1 MKNKKF
7 NAGVLTGVVGTLL
20 VVGLM
25 FGITL
30 YKNKDMVDILTGNTK
45 TSKTIE
51 ESGSTI
57 ISKIKFLMSIIDEQ
71 SIYEPDD
78 EDVIDGIYKGIFASL
93 DDDYAT
99 YYTKEE
105 YEKFLETATGEY
117 VGIGAYVSMNDNGHT
132 YIVSPIKGSPADK
145 AGLKTGDVFY
155 KVNGKVVTDKD
166 TDEIVA
172 MLKGKENTDVTVE
185 IARDGEDDYLEFTL
199 TRKKI
204 ESITV
209 AHKVIEEDN
218 VGYIQVASFDDVTV
232 KQFNEALTELTK
244 KKVDGIVVD
253 LRNNPGGNL
262 DVVVEMLDMFLPK
275 DKMIVYTKNKAGDI
289 TSEYKAKD
297 NKYVNLPMCVL
308 INGNSASA
316 SEIFAANVKDHKLG
330 KLVGETTFGK
340 GIVQTVS
347 RLTDGSAIKFTTAK
361 YFTPNG
367 VDIHKKGVEPDVE
380 IELNAEDY
388 KNKNIDSQLN
398 VAIQQ
403 LKKK

>member
-1 MKNKKF
+1 
-7 NAGVLTGVVGTLL
+7 
-20 VVGLM
+20 
-25 FGITL
+25 
-30 YKNKDMVDILTGNTK
+30 
-45 TSKTIE
+45 
-51 ESGSTI
+51 
-57 ISKIKFLMSIIDEQ
+57 
-71 SIYEPDD
+71 
-78 EDVIDGIYKGIFASL
+78 
-93 DDDYAT
+93 
-99 YYTKEE
+99 
-105 YEKFLETATGEY
+105 
-117 VGIGAYVSMNDNGHT
+117 MNDNGHT

-209 AHKVIEEDN
+209 AHKVIKEDN

-232 KQFNEALTELTK
+232 KQFSEALNDLTK
-244 KKVDGIVVD
+244 KKVDGIVID

-275 DKMIVYTKNKAGDI
+275 DKMIVYTKNKAGDV

-297 NKYVNLPMCVL
+297 NKFVNIPISVL

>member
-30 YKNKDMVDILTGNTK
+30 YKNKDIVDILTGNTK
-45 TSKTIE
+45 TSKTVE

-117 VGIGAYVSMNDNGHT
+117 VGIGAYVAMNDKGYT
-132 YIVSPIKGSPADK
+132 YIVSPIKGSPAEK
-145 AGLKTGDVFY
+145 IGLKTGDIIY
-155 KVNGKVVTDKD
+155 KIDGKVVTDKE
-166 TDEIVA
+166 TDEIA
-172 MLKGKENTDVTVE
+172 TMLKGKENTDVKVE
-185 IARDGEDDYLEFTL
+185 IAREGEDDYLKFTI

-204 ESITV
+204 ESVTV
-209 AHKVIEEDN
+209 AHKVIKEDN
-218 VGYIQVASFDDVTV
+218 VGYIEVASFDDVTV
-232 KQFNEALTELTK
+232 KQFSEALADLTK
-244 KKVDGIVVD
+244 KKVDGIVID

-297 NKYVNLPMCVL
+297 DQFINIPMCVL

-330 KLVGETTFGK
+330 KLVGQTTFGK

-361 YFTPNG
+361 YFTPSG
-367 VDIHKKGVEPDVE
+367 EDIHKKGIKPDIE
-380 IELNAEDY
+380 IELNADDY
-388 KNKNIDSQLN
+388 VNKKIDSQLN
-398 VAIQQ
+398 VAIEQ